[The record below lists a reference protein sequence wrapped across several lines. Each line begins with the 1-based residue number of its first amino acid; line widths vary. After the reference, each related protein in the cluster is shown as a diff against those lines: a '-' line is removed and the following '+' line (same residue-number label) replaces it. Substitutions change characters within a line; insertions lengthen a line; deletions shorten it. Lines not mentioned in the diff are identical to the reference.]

1 MCQGLTRSYGG
12 LLACRFIMG
21 IMEAG
26 LPPGIYPCTRGLF
39 KRLATDVSRGCSF
52 DWAILQTQRV

>member
-21 IMEAG
+21 ILEAA
-26 LPPGIYPCTRGLF
+26 LPPGKYLRNYVNSLSTDQFGRRGS
-39 KRLATDVSRGCSF
+39 AH
-52 DWAILQTQRV
+52 WAIL

>member
-26 LPPGIYPCTRGLF
+26 LPPGMYQPIIPLKGFRN
-39 KRLATDVSRGCSF
+39 
-52 DWAILQTQRV
+52 

>member
-26 LPPGIYPCTRGLF
+26 LPPGTNPCTHGLL
-39 KRLATDVSRGCSF
+39 KSLVTNVSRGRSF